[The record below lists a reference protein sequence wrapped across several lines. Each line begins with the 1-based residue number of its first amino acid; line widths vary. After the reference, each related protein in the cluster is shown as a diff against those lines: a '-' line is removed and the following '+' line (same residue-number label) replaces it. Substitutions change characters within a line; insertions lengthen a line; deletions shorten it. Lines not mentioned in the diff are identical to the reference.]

1 MSIRPLSLV
10 ALTCSLAWLDLG
22 CSRRET
28 RVEEGNRLQILH
40 VANSGEVADLDPQTA
55 IGAIEGD
62 VLAAL
67 FEPLIQLDPGDLHP
81 VPAAAASWDV
91 SPDGL
96 RWTFHLRPE
105 AKWSNG
111 DPVRAADWAYSFRRF
126 ITASLAAPFSDYAFV
141 VEGAEEYFRGQ
152 TPDFDKVG
160 VRAIDPLTLEM
171 RLKNPTPYLPALLN
185 FWAFYA
191 VHPPTIEKFGA
202 GIRAGPVWTRPGNLV
217 GNGPFLLKE
226 LVPNDHL
233 SVVPNPHYWGRD
245 KVRLREIRFYPVDNS
260 DAEERMF
267 RSGQV
272 HVTST
277 VPMTKLDTYRR
288 ERPDALHITQILGTE
303 YYSLNVRQPPL
314 TDRRVRRAL
323 ALAIDRTAI
332 VEKVTRGGERA
343 ALSFTPDGIGGYP
356 GGAKLRYDPEEARRL
371 LAEAGFPGGAGF
383 PKLDLMFSS
392 GGSNSA
398 IAEAVQFMWKR
409 DLGIAVELRTL
420 EWKVYYTTV
429 RNGNY
434 RIARVGWE
442 SIIVDAHD
450 FVDQLRTGSANNWTG
465 WSDAEY
471 DRILTSSERTLSK
484 EERFQL
490 IQQLDAIIER
500 EVPIIP
506 LFHRTHR
513 ALVNPAVKR
522 WPDNAINIKIF
533 HQVYLEDVDGRQ
545 STVDRKK

>member
-1 MSIRPLSLV
+1 MSIRPLPLV
-10 ALTCSLAWLDLG
+10 TVFCSIVILAAG

-28 RVEEGNRLQILH
+28 RVEEGNRLQVLH

-62 VLAAL
+62 VLASL
-67 FEPLIQLDPGDLHP
+67 FEPLIQLDPVDLHP
-81 VPAAAASWDV
+81 VPAAAASWEV
-91 SPDGL
+91 SADGL
-96 RWTFHLRPE
+96 IWTFHLQPN

-111 DPVRAADWAYSFRRF
+111 DPVTASDWVYSFRRF
-126 ITASLAAPFSDYAFV
+126 MTASLAAPFSDYGFV
-141 VEGAEEYFRGQ
+141 VAGAEDFFRGK
-152 TPDFDKVG
+152 TTDFAKVG
-160 VRAIDPLTLEM
+160 VRAMDPLTLEL
-171 RLKNPTPYLPALLN
+171 RLANPTPYLPALLN

-191 VHPPTIEKFGA
+191 IHPPTIEKFGA
-202 GIRAGPVWTRPGNLV
+202 GVRAGPVWTRPGNLV

-233 SVVPNPHYWGRD
+233 TVVPNPHYWGRD
-245 KVRLREIRFYPVDNS
+245 KIRLREIRFYPVDNS

-288 ERPDALHITQILGTE
+288 DRPDALHITQILGTE
-303 YYSLNVRQPPL
+303 YYSLNVRQLPL
-314 TDRRVRRAL
+314 KDRRVRRAL
-323 ALAIDRTAI
+323 ALAIDRTAL
-332 VEKVTRGGERA
+332 VEKVTRGGERP
-343 ALSFTPDGIGGYP
+343 ALSFTPDGIGGYV
-356 GGAKLRYDPEEARRL
+356 GGAKLKYDPEEARRL
-371 LAEAGFPGGAGF
+371 LAEAGFPGGVGF
-383 PKLDLMFSS
+383 PKIDLMFSS
-392 GGSNSA
+392 GGNA
-398 IAEAVQFMWKR
+398 GAVAEAVQFMWKR
-409 DLGIAVELRTL
+409 ELGIEVEVRIL

-465 WSDAEY
+465 WGDPEY
-471 DRILTSSERTLSK
+471 DRILAASEQTVSNPD
-484 EERFQL
+484 RFKL
-490 IQQLDAIIER
+490 IQQLDAMIER

-506 LFHRTHR
+506 LYHRTHR
-513 ALVNPAVKR
+513 ALVDPAVKL
-522 WPDNAINIKIF
+522 WPDNAINIKVF
-533 HQVYLEDVDGRQ
+533 HQVYLDGVGGRG
-545 STVDRKK
+545 SRADGKK

>member
-10 ALTCSLAWLDLG
+10 ALTCSLAGLDLG

-28 RVEEGNRLQILH
+28 RVNEGNRLQILH

-67 FEPLIQLDPGDLHP
+67 FEPLIQLDPVDLHP

-96 RWTFHLRPE
+96 VWTFHLQPN

-111 DPVRAADWAYSFRRF
+111 DPVRAADWVYSFRRF

-202 GIRAGPVWTRPGNLV
+202 GVRAGPVWTRPGNLV

-343 ALSFTPDGIGGYP
+343 ALSFTPDGISGYP

-392 GGSNSA
+392 GGNNSA

-429 RNGNY
+429 RTGNY

-465 WSDAEY
+465 WSDPEY
-471 DRILTSSERTLSK
+471 DRILTASERTVSN
-484 EERFQL
+484 EERFQF

-513 ALVNPAVKR
+513 ALVNPAVKL
-522 WPDNAINIKIF
+522 WPDNAINIKVF
-533 HQVYLEDVDGRQ
+533 QQVYLEEAEGRR

>member
-10 ALTCSLAWLDLG
+10 ALACSLAGLGLG

-40 VANSGEVADLDPQTA
+40 VANSGEVSDLDPQTA

-62 VLAAL
+62 VLCAL
-67 FEPLIQLDPGDLHP
+67 FEPLIQLDPVDLHP
-81 VPAAAASWDV
+81 VPAAAARWDV
-91 SPDGL
+91 STDG
-96 RWTFHLRPE
+96 RTWTFHLQPN

-111 DPVRAADWAYSFRRF
+111 DPVTAADWVYSFKRF
-126 ITASLAAPFSDYAFV
+126 ITATLAAPFADYAFI
-141 VEGAEEYFRGQ
+141 VEGAEDYFRGK
-152 TPDFDKVG
+152 TADFGKVG
-160 VRAIDPLTLEM
+160 VRALDPLTLEF
-171 RLKNPTPYLPALLN
+171 RLRNPTPYLPALLN
-185 FWAFYA
+185 FWSFFA
-191 VHPPTIEKFGA
+191 VHPPTVEKFGA
-202 GIRAGPVWTRPGNLV
+202 AVRAGPTWTRPGNLV
-217 GNGPFLLKE
+217 GNGPFMLKE
-226 LVPNDHL
+226 WVPNDHL
-233 SVVPNPHYWGRD
+233 TVVPNPSYWGRD
-245 KVRLREIRFYPVDNS
+245 QVRLREIRFYPVDNA

-288 ERPDALHITQILGTE
+288 ERPDVLHITPILGTE
-303 YYSLNVRQPPL
+303 YYSLNVREAPL
-314 TDRRVRRAL
+314 NDRRVRRAL
-323 ALAIDRTAI
+323 ALAIDRTAL
-332 VEKVTRGGERA
+332 VEKVTRGGESA

-383 PKLDLMFSS
+383 PKIDLMFSS
-392 GGSNSA
+392 GGSASA
-398 IAEAVQFMWKR
+398 TAEAVQFMWKR
-409 DLGIAVELRTL
+409 DLGLEVELRTL

-442 SIIVDAHD
+442 SIIADAHD

-465 WSDAEY
+465 WGDPEY
-471 DRILTSSERTLSK
+471 DRILDESERANSNV
-484 EERFQL
+484 ERFQL
-490 IQQLDAIIER
+490 IQQMDAFLER

-506 LFHRTHR
+506 LYHRTHR
-513 ALVNPAVKR
+513 ALVHPAVKL
-522 WPDNAINIKIF
+522 WPDNAINIKVF
-533 HQVYLEDVDGRQ
+533 HQVYLEGVDTRR
-545 STVDRKK
+545 STVDGKK